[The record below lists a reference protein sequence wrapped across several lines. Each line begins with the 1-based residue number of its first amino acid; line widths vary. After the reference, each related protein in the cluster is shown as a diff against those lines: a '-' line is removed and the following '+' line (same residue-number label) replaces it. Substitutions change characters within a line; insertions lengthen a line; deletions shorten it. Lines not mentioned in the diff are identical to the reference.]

1 MEEKSKI
8 QQRIEYLK
16 KENRIL
22 KQFLRKINK
31 MDLYELE
38 YDYDIEDELIDYPI
52 YFSMEEIIEQSLE
65 DESDPESMKIKSNL
79 LTYIRK
85 TH

>member
-1 MEEKSKI
+1 MEEKSKT

-38 YDYDIEDELIDYPI
+38 YDYDIEDE
-52 YFSMEEIIEQSLE
+52 
-65 DESDPESMKIKSNL
+65 SDPESMKIKSNL